1 MASQHTMP
9 MCCAVAVTNSTDG
22 LGSACPALICML
34 QLVLLEADSRCI
46 LSLHPITTGTLV
58 CLLNF
63 SGLASLFH
71 SAHVVD
77 TADDSEQEEELD
89 SPLMQ
94 LHPTYQPGQSHAF
107 APAADKSVQ
116 PSRVAHI
123 SSQKPPFSSGHS
135 HSQSSVSGKL
145 SQLLACPYCLH
156 LACCRVVQATK
167 HTRLIRAAPLRVPG
181 VEPFPEVHTA
191 A

>member
-1 MASQHTMP
+1 
-9 MCCAVAVTNSTDG
+9 
-22 LGSACPALICML
+22 ML

-46 LSLHPITTGTLV
+46 PSLHPITTGTLV

-71 SAHVVD
+71 TAHVVE

-94 LHPTYQPGQSHAF
+94 LHPTYPQPGQSHAF
-107 APAADKSVQ
+107 APAADKSMQ
-116 PSRVAHI
+116 PSRVGHI

-135 HSQSSVSGKL
+135 HSQSSVSGNL
-145 SQLLACPYCLH
+145 SHLLACPYCLH
-156 LACCRVVQATK
+156 LACRRVVQATK
-167 HTRLIRAAPLRVPG
+167 YMRLIRAAPFRVPG
-181 VEPFPEVHTA
+181 VEPFPKVHTA
-191 A
+191 AWHVRP